1 MNEKEVPMGLFGFI
15 KSQFIEVIEWSDSTP
30 DTMVYKFPVENKE
43 IKMGAQLTVRE
54 SQVAIFV
61 NEGQI
66 ADVFE
71 PGRYILE
78 TENMPILTKLKSW
91 KYGFNSP
98 FKAEVY
104 FISTQLMTDQ
114 KWGTSNPV
122 MMRDQDFGMIRVRA
136 FGIFAYRVK
145 DPVTFLKDIFGTQ
158 SSYKSSQISG
168 QLKAKIVSM
177 LSDILAESQIP
188 ALDFSVHYNELSLE
202 GLRKLKDTFYSLGF
216 ELNNFVIENIS
227 LPEEVEAAMDKRTSM
242 GVLGNLNQYAQYQ
255 AAEAMRDAA
264 NNPGNSTASTGVGL
278 GAGVAM
284 GQMFTKSFQQDN
296 TDQGNQA
303 SPKILCPHCQNPIEK
318 DSKFCSACGKSTQT
332 EKTPCAKCGK
342 LNDLDNKFCSDCGNP
357 MVLKCNN
364 CGNALKPGA
373 KFCPECGES
382 VQ

>member
-1 MNEKEVPMGLFGFI
+1 MNKEVFMGLFGFI

-30 DTMVYKFPVENKE
+30 DTLVYKFPVENKE

-104 FISTQLMTDQ
+104 FVSTQLMTDQ

-122 MMRDQDFGMIRVRA
+122 MMRDQDFGMIRLRA

-145 DPVTFLKDIFGTQ
+145 DPVIFLKDVFGTQ
-158 SSYKSSQISG
+158 NSFKSNQISG
-168 QLKAKIVSM
+168 QLKGKIVSM

-284 GQMFTKSFQQDN
+284 GQMFTQSFQQGS
-296 TDQGNQA
+296 QPQS
-303 SPKILCPHCQNPIEK
+303 SPKISCPHCQKEIEK
-318 DSKFCSACGKSTQT
+318 DSKFCPACGQSVQI
-332 EKTPCAKCGK
+332 EKVPCSKCGE
-342 LNDLDNKFCSDCGNP
+342 LNNPSNKFCADCGQS
-357 MVLKCNN
+357 MAADLCKS
-364 CGNALKPGA
+364 CGNQLKAGA

-382 VQ
+382 V